1 MKIISICLLLLILT
15 GCQIQVADSDKKSDD
30 NVVNNNQL
38 STTIEKNINFISVH
52 DKNSNVVP
60 LIRPLNSVL

>member
-52 DKNSNVVP
+52 DKN
-60 LIRPLNSVL
+60 R